1 MESLIVAILAGLSM
15 WFAIRQG
22 RKRRARRVALA
33 AQAAQPPAVGTM
45 PRLGTPG
52 TISREQIKALK
63 TNNFEP
69 GTDWSWEEAALV
81 LDGLAYA
88 RGVLAAVTGRRD
100 HDIDVQNQVF
110 AFVMRDDVIREF
122 VRTEQPAEP
131 LPRDASFEQVA
142 AFVRR
147 TVG

>member
-1 MESLIVAILAGLSM
+1 MESLIVAILAGVAM
-15 WFAIRQG
+15 WFAINQG
-22 RKRRARRVALA
+22 RKRRARRAAVA
-33 AQAAQPPAVGTM
+33 AQAAQPPSAGTM

-52 TISREQIKALK
+52 TISRQQIKALEA
-63 TNNFEP
+63 NNFEP
-69 GTDWSWEEAALV
+69 STDWSREEAALM

-88 RGVLAAVTGRRD
+88 RGVLAAVTGRHD

-110 AFVMRDDVIREF
+110 AFVMRDDVIREY
-122 VRTEQPAEP
+122 VRAEQPAEP

>member
-22 RKRRARRVALA
+22 RKRRARLAALA
-33 AQAAQPPAVGTM
+33 AQAAQPPAAGTM

-52 TISREQIKALK
+52 TISREQTKALEA
-63 TNNFEP
+63 NNFEP
-69 GTDWSWEEAALV
+69 SPDWSWEEAALM

-110 AFVMRDDVIREF
+110 AFVMRDDVIREY
-122 VRTEQPAEP
+122 VRAEQPVEP
-131 LPRDASFEQVA
+131 LPRDESFEQVA

-147 TVG
+147 TIG

>member
-22 RKRRARRVALA
+22 RKRKARRAALA
-33 AQAAQPPAVGTM
+33 AQAAPPVAGTM

-52 TISREQIKALK
+52 TISREQIKAL
-63 TNNFEP
+63 TANHFE
-69 GTDWSWEEAALV
+69 TSADWSWEEAALM

-88 RGVLAAVTGRRD
+88 RGALAAVTGRRD

-110 AFVMRDDVIREF
+110 AFVMRDDVIREY
-122 VRTEQPAEP
+122 VRAEQPAEP

-142 AFVRR
+142 AFIRR
-147 TVG
+147 TIG

>member
-22 RKRRARRVALA
+22 RKRKARRAALA
-33 AQAAQPPAVGTM
+33 VQATQPPAVGTM

-69 GTDWSWEEAALV
+69 DTDWSWEEAALV

-110 AFVMRDDVIREF
+110 AFVMRDEVIREY
-122 VRTEQPAEP
+122 VRAEQPAEP

-142 AFVRR
+142 AFIRR

>member
-1 MESLIVAILAGLSM
+1 MESLIVAILAGVAM
-15 WFAIRQG
+15 WFAINQG
-22 RKRRARRVALA
+22 RKRRARRAALA
-33 AQAAQPPAVGTM
+33 AQAMPTAGTM

-52 TISREQIKALK
+52 TIGREQFEALAA
-63 TNNFEP
+63 NHFEP
-69 GTDWSWEEAALV
+69 SRDWSREEAALM

-110 AFVMRDDVIREF
+110 AFVMRDEVIREY
-122 VRTEQPAEP
+122 VRAERPVEP
-131 LPRDASFEQVA
+131 LPEDANFQQVA